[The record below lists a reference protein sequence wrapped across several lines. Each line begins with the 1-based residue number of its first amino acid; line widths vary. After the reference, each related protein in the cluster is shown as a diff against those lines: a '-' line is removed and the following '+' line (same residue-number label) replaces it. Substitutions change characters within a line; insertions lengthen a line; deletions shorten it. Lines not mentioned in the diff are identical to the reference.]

1 MSNTDENS
9 FTTFQN
15 PCLSTLC
22 AYLPISSFKRIT
34 GKENTMYPKAPIGNI
49 AANLFIYETEAGIF
63 GPSQDKPFEQWDVLA
78 PADLNCGGNPTLS
91 SP

>member
-1 MSNTDENS
+1 
-9 FTTFQN
+9 
-15 PCLSTLC
+15 
-22 AYLPISSFKRIT
+22 
-34 GKENTMYPKAPIGNI
+34 MYPKAPIGNI